1 MLDVEVHSDLDELGE
16 LLPQWDRLVVAGER
30 PRSAPA
36 LVMPWYRHLAAPWTS
51 PRVLTAW
58 EGSELVGVLPM
69 TLFKRRFNLARYEI
83 AGSAVLNA
91 VEPAG
96 APGREAEVAGAFAR
110 ALQRTS
116 PVPDTLRFGWMERT
130 SPWSDAM
137 WRAWVGTRPNLQS
150 LDACPGLRVSLD
162 DGGYQGWLARRD
174 KRLAHGVRRRQRR
187 IAEEGFVIAT
197 HDDAAGITARLPEV
211 VLQYNS
217 RRQARQDGGAVFD
230 ERVLEM
236 LHESV
241 IALSDQ
247 GRVWLTTIERDGEC
261 MGVGLSV
268 AAGKVATGWIAGFDE
283 TWSRFAPGI
292 CTLFASIEF
301 AASRGYAEYDL
312 GIGGQ
317 AHKYG
322 IADREVTLELVEL
335 ERRGMWPLQS
345 PFQLVPLRWRP
356 ALIAGVDR
364 CLTQAGTL
372 RKRTESGSPG

>member
-1 MLDVEVHSDLDELGE
+1 
-16 LLPQWDRLVVAGER
+16 
-30 PRSAPA
+30 
-36 LVMPWYRHLAAPWTS
+36 
-51 PRVLTAW
+51 
-58 EGSELVGVLPM
+58 
-69 TLFKRRFNLARYEI
+69 
-83 AGSAVLNA
+83 
-91 VEPAG
+91 
-96 APGREAEVAGAFAR
+96 
-110 ALQRTS
+110 
-116 PVPDTLRFGWMERT
+116 
-130 SPWSDAM
+130 
-137 WRAWVGTRPNLQS
+137 
-150 LDACPGLRVSLD
+150 
-162 DGGYQGWLARRD
+162 
-174 KRLAHGVRRRQRR
+174 
-187 IAEEGFVIAT
+187 
-197 HDDAAGITARLPEV
+197 

-217 RRQARQDGGAVFD
+217 RRKARQDGGAVFD

-247 GRVWLTTIERDGEC
+247 GRVLLTTIERDGEC

-292 CTLFASIEF
+292 CTLFAGIEF

-335 ERRGMWPLQS
+335 ERRGLWPLQS

-364 CLTQAGTL
+364 CLTQARTL